1 MSRTE
6 PSGSSSKP
14 RQPSDKLDRIT
25 LAPAVGPW
33 PSAVMAAKKR
43 PTKTAPSPAG
53 GYFASITV
61 RDIRCFGREQTLH
74 LLDSAGNPARWTV
87 LLGDNGVGKTT
98 LLQALAHVTPL
109 KTPDSMK
116 KGDRNGLGPELT
128 ELFERVANRPT
139 VIAHLAFGLFDAGM
153 VRNETSVA
161 NGFALS
167 GIVHYKSAIDSI
179 DKGEATS
186 SIVGNGEDVATRLP
200 RFPVF
205 CVGYGASRRIGA
217 GSLEVAKDNPFASLF
232 DDDAPLRNAEE
243 WLILADYAASKESSP
258 AKKTR
263 ASAELTRVKEAL
275 FALLPDVHDI
285 RVELNA
291 RLGGVP
297 RVEAKTHDGWI
308 VLRDLSLGYRATM
321 AWMIDLAARMF
332 EAYPDSKNPLA
343 EPAVVLVDEI
353 DLHLHPKWQRDL
365 LARLTERFPQTQFI
379 ATAHSPL
386 VVQAAPDANIAVLR
400 RKGDH
405 VIIDQD
411 AGSVRGWRVD
421 QILTSDLFGLPSA
434 RDPAQDELR
443 KRREALLGKSRLTK
457 ADEAELSKIEA
468 ELVDAPGGESPQQ
481 IEAMNIIMRAAARMD
496 KARQGEPR

>member
-1 MSRTE
+1 
-6 PSGSSSKP
+6 
-14 RQPSDKLDRIT
+14 
-25 LAPAVGPW
+25 
-33 PSAVMAAKKR
+33 MAAKKR
-43 PTKTAPSPAG
+43 PTKTALSPVG

-61 RDIRCFGREQTLH
+61 RDIRCFGPEQTLN

-98 LLQALAHVTPL
+98 LLQALAIVAPI
-109 KTPDSMK
+109 KTPDFIK
-116 KGDRNGLGPELT
+116 ERKVNGLRPEMAEAFETMRDGPAVQAY
-128 ELFERVANRPT
+128 F
-139 VIAHLAFGLFDAGM
+139 AFGLFGGGLI
-153 VRNETSVA
+153 RNQISVTKS
-161 NGFALS
+161 FALS
-167 GIVHYKSAIDSI
+167 GNIHYKSSI
-179 DKGEATS
+179 DAIGKGEAIS
-186 SIVGNGEDVATRLP
+186 SNIFSDGKNVTTGIP
-200 RFPVF
+200 QFPIF

-217 GSLEVAKDNPFASLF
+217 GSLDVAKDNPFASLF

-243 WLILADYAASKESSP
+243 WLILADYAASKESSQT
-258 AKKTR
+258 KKAR
-263 ASAELTRVKEAL
+263 AATELERVKEAL
-275 FALLPDVHDI
+275 IALLPDVHDI
-285 RVELNA
+285 RVELNM
-291 RLGGVP
+291 RPGGVP
-297 RVEAKTHDGWI
+297 RVEAKTDDGWI
-308 VLRDLSLGYRATM
+308 ALRDLSLGYRATM

-332 EAYPDSKNPLA
+332 EAYPNSKNPLA

-443 KRREALLGKSRLTK
+443 QRREAILGKSRLTR
-457 ADEAELSKIEA
+457 ADKAELSRIEA
-468 ELVDAPGGESPQQ
+468 KLVDAPGGESPQQ
-481 IEAMNIIMRAAARMD
+481 IEAMNIIMRAASSLE
-496 KARQGEPR
+496 KAREGEAR

>member
-1 MSRTE
+1 
-6 PSGSSSKP
+6 
-14 RQPSDKLDRIT
+14 
-25 LAPAVGPW
+25 
-33 PSAVMAAKKR
+33 MAAKKR
-43 PTKTAPSPAG
+43 PTKTDLSPTG

-61 RDIRCFGREQTLH
+61 RDIRCFGPEQTLN

-98 LLQALAHVTPL
+98 LLQALASLSPV
-109 KTPDSMK
+109 KTPDVM
-116 KGDRNGLGPELT
+116 
-128 ELFERVANRPT
+128 NRIDTTGMFPMAAEFLKIAKNT
-139 VIAHLAFGLFDAGM
+139 PAVQAYFAFAHLASDLARM
-153 VRNETSVA
+153 TSGDVSTF
-161 NGFALS
+161 NTFAIS
-167 GIVHYKSAIDSI
+167 GEFHYKPRIDAIKKRKAISSLDDS
-179 DKGEATS
+179 DKGVTFEVPS
-186 SIVGNGEDVATRLP
+186 SPI
-200 RFPVF
+200 F
-205 CVGYGASRRIGA
+205 CVGYGASRRISR
-217 GSLEVAKDNPFASLF
+217 GSFDVSKDNPFGSLF

-258 AKKTR
+258 AKKKR
-263 ASAELTRVKEAL
+263 SEAELSRVKEAL
-275 FALLPDVHDI
+275 IALLPDVHDI
-285 RVELNA
+285 RVELSA
-291 RLGGVP
+291 RIGGVP

-308 VLRDLSLGYRATM
+308 ALRDLSLGYRATM

-332 EAYPDSKNPLA
+332 ETYPDSKNPLA
-343 EPAVVLVDEI
+343 QPAVVLVDEI

-365 LARLTERFPQTQFI
+365 LVRLTERFPQTQFI

-405 VIIDQD
+405 VVIDQD

-443 KRREALLGKSRLTK
+443 ERREALLGKFRLTK

-468 ELVDAPGGESPQQ
+468 ELIDAPGGESPQQ

-496 KARQGEPR
+496 KVREGEPR